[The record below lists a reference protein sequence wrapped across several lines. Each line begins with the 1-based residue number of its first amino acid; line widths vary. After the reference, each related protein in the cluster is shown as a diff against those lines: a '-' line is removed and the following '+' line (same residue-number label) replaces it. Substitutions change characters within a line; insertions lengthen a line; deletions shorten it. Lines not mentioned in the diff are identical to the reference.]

1 MKEKTIKTYPF
12 SVAKH
17 AHDIEFYRNKLYNTM
32 CDMENGEIPMNRK
45 QYKLISDLYYGELQ
59 ELYEMMFNSRDGRIV
74 YLSGKQIGLAKKI
87 VAWASNT
94 RYNTQIEYGNYRN
107 LQYC

>member
-1 MKEKTIKTYPF
+1 MKERTVKTYPF

-32 CDMENGEIPMNRK
+32 RDMENNEIPMDRK
-45 QYKLISDLYYGELQ
+45 QYKAISDMYYGELQ

-74 YLSGKQIGLAKKI
+74 YLTGKQIGLAKKI
-87 VAWASNT
+87 VEWARNT
-94 RYNTQIEYGNYRN
+94 RYNTQLAHGKYWN